1 MNFKTKSKMMVLK
14 MQSKKSKILITGTA
28 GFIGFHVSKIFLEN
42 NYDVYGLDNLNNYY
56 DVNLKKNRIKY
67 LNKNYKNFHF
77 LKIDLSNQKKLE
89 AIFKKHFFS
98 KVINLAAQAGVR
110 YSINNPNAYVKSNLI
125 GFCNLIELSKKYKIK
140 HFIYASTSSVYGMN
154 KKQPL
159 SENDNVDHPLLVAAA
174 TKRANELIAHSYS
187 HLFNL
192 PTTGLR
198 FFTVYGPWGR
208 PDMALFLFTKNILEN
223 KPINIFNN
231 GNHIRDFTY
240 VDDVAK
246 SVFYISKKIPNKNK
260 VIKNKHFPSESSAP
274 FRVVNIGNNKPIKL
288 LEYIK
293 QIEIKLNI
301 KSKKKYLPLQKGDIR
316 MTLADNNKIKKLIN
330 FKPNTSIKFGI
341 SKFID
346 WYLKYY
352 NVK

>member
-1 MNFKTKSKMMVLK
+1 MGPIQF
-14 MQSKKSKILITGTA
+14 
-28 GFIGFHVSKIFLEN
+28 
-42 NYDVYGLDNLNNYY
+42 Y
-56 DVNLKKNRIKY
+56 
-67 LNKNYKNFHF
+67 
-77 LKIDLSNQKKLE
+77 
-89 AIFKKHFFS
+89 
-98 KVINLAAQAGVR
+98 
-110 YSINNPNAYVKSNLI
+110 
-125 GFCNLIELSKKYKIK
+125 
-140 HFIYASTSSVYGMN
+140 
-154 KKQPL
+154 
-159 SENDNVDHPLLVAAA
+159 AA
-174 TKRANELIAHSYS
+174 TKRSNELIAHAYS
-187 HLFNL
+187 HLFNF

-301 KSKKKYLPLQKGDIR
+301 KSKKKYLPLQK
-316 MTLADNNKIKKLIN
+316 
-330 FKPNTSIKFGI
+330 
-341 SKFID
+341 
-346 WYLKYY
+346 
-352 NVK
+352 

>member
-1 MNFKTKSKMMVLK
+1 
-14 MQSKKSKILITGTA
+14 
-28 GFIGFHVSKIFLEN
+28 
-42 NYDVYGLDNLNNYY
+42 
-56 DVNLKKNRIKY
+56 
-67 LNKNYKNFHF
+67 
-77 LKIDLSNQKKLE
+77 
-89 AIFKKHFFS
+89 
-98 KVINLAAQAGVR
+98 
-110 YSINNPNAYVKSNLI
+110 
-125 GFCNLIELSKKYKIK
+125 
-140 HFIYASTSSVYGMN
+140 
-154 KKQPL
+154 
-159 SENDNVDHPLLVAAA
+159 
-174 TKRANELIAHSYS
+174 
-187 HLFNL
+187 
-192 PTTGLR
+192 
-198 FFTVYGPWGR
+198 
-208 PDMALFLFTKNILEN
+208 MALFLFTKNILEN